1 MRQRTEFGLLM
12 LQQIGLPLLRSLA
25 SANDASQDAAKESSA
40 LADLLRR
47 SGEYGTQIEK
57 SLDLDPGEEKNKP
70 LRIALTALGAQT
82 LALYK
87 EQNGKLPG
95 DNEAKRI
102 FSALEPVLTF
112 ADRFVPDEQ
121 SIVRLRG
128 LSADF
133 ALLDGQQLQ
142 LQQIMAFLP
151 VLQAVAAFS
160 FGQPETKLVKEI
172 GERLSA
178 WASAFRERL
187 FGAHLDPQ
195 EAKIID
201 LIFLRML
208 AALYAD
214 CHVAETE
221 RLTKA
226 PSAPGGGDG
235 MKAVWAAYE
244 LRASMLETLAG
255 TFLPRARQEQAPPPA
270 PEITWDHAHPLPPAD
285 SEEGV
290 GEQGGAGHAAAV

>member
-25 SANDASQDAAKESSA
+25 SAADATQDAAKESSA

-47 SGEYGTQIEK
+47 STEYGTHIEK
-57 SLDLDPGEEKNKP
+57 SLDLNPGEEKNKP

-87 EQNGKLPG
+87 EQNGKVPG

-112 ADRFVPDEQ
+112 ADRFVPEEQ
-121 SIVRLRG
+121 SIARLRG

-160 FGQPETKLVKEI
+160 FGQSETKLVKEI

-187 FGAHLDPQ
+187 FGAALDPA
-195 EAKIID
+195 ESKIVD

-214 CHVAETE
+214 CHVAQTE
-221 RLTKA
+221 RLMKKEQA
-226 PSAPGGGDG
+226 ENGENG

-255 TFLPRARQEQAPPPA
+255 TFLPSVRKEQAVA
-270 PEITWDHAHPLPPAD
+270 EISWDNTDPLPPAAPEENG
-285 SEEGV
+285 SEHA
-290 GEQGGAGHAAAV
+290 GGAEAASA

>member
-1 MRQRTEFGLLM
+1 MRQRTEFGLVM

-25 SANDASQDAAKESSA
+25 SATDATQDAAKESSA

-47 SGEYGTQIEK
+47 SGEYGTHIEK
-57 SLDLDPGEEKNKP
+57 SLDLNPGEEKNKP

-112 ADRFVPDEQ
+112 ADRFVPEEEA
-121 SIVRLRG
+121 ITRLRG

-151 VLQAVAAFS
+151 VIQAVASFS
-160 FGQPETKLVKEI
+160 FGQPETKLIKQI

-187 FGAHLDPQ
+187 FGPHLDPD
-195 EAKIID
+195 EAKLID

-221 RLTKA
+221 RLAKA
-226 PSAPGGGDG
+226 PAATNGGDPI
-235 MKAVWAAYE
+235 KPVWEAYE

-255 TFLPRARQEQAPPPA
+255 TFLPGARREPA
-270 PEITWDHAHPLPPAD
+270 VSQVSWDHSHPLPPAAD
-285 SEEGV
+285 EG
-290 GEQGGAGHAAAV
+290 QGAQAGTAS

>member
-25 SANDASQDAAKESSA
+25 SAADATQDAAKESSA

-47 SGEYGTQIEK
+47 STEYGAHIEK
-57 SLDLDPGEEKNKP
+57 SLDLNPGEEKNKP

-82 LALYK
+82 LALYR

-112 ADRFVPDEQ
+112 ADRFVPEEQ
-121 SIVRLRG
+121 SISRLRG

-160 FGQPETKLVKEI
+160 FGQSETKLVKEI

-178 WASAFRERL
+178 WSSAFRERL
-187 FGAHLDPQ
+187 FGAALDPA
-195 EAKIID
+195 ESKIVD
-201 LIFLRML
+201 LIFLKML

-214 CHVAETE
+214 CHAAQTA
-221 RLTKA
+221 RLTKKEQVEN
-226 PSAPGGGDG
+226 GENG

-255 TFLPRARQEQAPPPA
+255 TFLPSARKEQPVA
-270 PEITWDHAHPLPPAD
+270 EISWDKTDPLPPAD
-285 SEEGV
+285 PEENGSEQA
-290 GEQGGAGHAAAV
+290 GEAKTASA